1 MQTRITVIGGISPKH
16 EHGVEYDHA
25 DLLILT
31 KLYGQDLGRGPLA
44 FDAHH
49 GGAISAG
56 IAAHDFRGEAG
67 EHLVLKFET
76 EENRPTFVAVIGL
89 GKPEDV
95 SKRRICALFNLALNL
110 AQSPEIQAK
119 SMIFPVF
126 PYRSSGTTLNLRATG
141 AILRCILDQREQ
153 KGTLGV
159 LEEVRVLCAPQARAH
174 IESGLAI
181 ERTLCSQCRIPK
193 LSPSCH

>member
-1 MQTRITVIGGISPKH
+1 MHTKITVIGGISPKH

-49 GGAISAG
+49 DGAISAS
-56 IAAHDFRGEAG
+56 IAAHNFHGAAG
-67 EHLVLKFET
+67 EHLILRFE
-76 EENRPTFVAVIGL
+76 RKDKPPTFVAVIGL

-110 AQSPEIQAK
+110 SQSEEIQAK

-126 PYRSSGTTLNLRATG
+126 PYRSTGSTLNLKATG
-141 AILRCILDQREQ
+141 AILRCILAQREQ
-153 KGTLGV
+153 KGNLGV

-181 ERTLCSQCRIPK
+181 ERTLCSQCHIPR
-193 LSPSCH
+193 LS